1 MEHSCNSSSLLHSVA
16 GVPYPAMG
24 AGLVRHCAHRPSTFL
39 LCAVCEHSFT
49 LYVFLYLL
57 HSVAGVPIPQGC
69 GVGPSLR
76 ASNEHI
82 LIVRVARANGTTPHT
97 LPLPLHTGH
106 SSSFHAISQN
116 IHSYRELIMNASSI
130 RFFSACP
137 ASFTHPFTFARIHLC
152 TSANSG
158 EA

>member
-1 MEHSCNSSSLLHSVA
+1 MRRALTYKYMTCPHSPGS
-16 GVPYPAMG
+16 
-24 AGLVRHCAHRPSTFL
+24 AGLVPHCAHRPSTFL
-39 LCAVCEHSFT
+39 SCAVCERSFDFISYFLCGRCSLSQGGDCVSLTARVHRAHSDRARCASKGT
-49 LYVFLYLL
+49 CS
-57 HSVAGVPIPQGC
+57 HVPA
-69 GVGPSLR
+69 LR
-76 ASNEHI
+76 
-82 LIVRVARANGTTPHT
+82 P
-97 LPLPLHTGH
+97 HTGH

-137 ASFTHPFTFARIHLC
+137 ASFTHPSTFARIHLC